1 MNLFT
6 KIKQS
11 RKERKAG
18 RSKGN
23 TGESLVAER
32 LKYEPAETSSS
43 LATTKPDSVY
53 AVPSIPTAT
62 PSTQRT
68 ICGPPCVTDDFKPWA
83 QAYEILQKRD
93 PALMSDLSQH
103 LASLQDDSATTT
115 DLSTSGSVKSIV
127 ERLLDNREK
136 EQWRVS
142 LMGKEVKIRQ
152 QAERLVKFLLWSDK
166 LVKDALSTQPYAAL
180 AWSGVSLILPVGLL
194 NFWLLSQC

>member
-18 RSKGN
+18 KSMGN
-23 TGESLVAER
+23 TGVSSVAGR
-32 LKYEPAETSSS
+32 LECEPAEASSS
-43 LATTKPDSVY
+43 LAATESDSGY
-53 AVPSIPTAT
+53 AVPCVPTAT
-62 PSTQRT
+62 PTSSGPSTQPT
-68 ICGPPCVTDDFKPWA
+68 ICGPPCVTDDFKPWT
-83 QAYEILQKRD
+83 QAYRILQKRD
-93 PALMSDLSQH
+93 PALMNDLNKH
-103 LASLQDDSATTT
+103 MASLQDDSATTT

-127 ERLLDNREK
+127 EQLLDNREK

-142 LMGKEVKIRQ
+142 LMGKELKIRQ

-180 AWSGVSLILPVGLL
+180 AWSGVSLILPVG
-194 NFWLLSQC
+194 N